1 MATQPTNPII
11 RIAESDVNLPSTGQ
25 INKNQPS
32 STLQTTGFD
41 DDQVV
46 TAEELNYIF
55 DNFGEWLEYLVLED
69 TDTNTRID
77 DLENTYII
85 AGNGLTGGGDLST
98 DRTLT
103 LGTPST
109 LNGTTTNA
117 STTTS
122 HTHALSIAS
131 QSEAETGTNDSKLMT
146 PLKVHDAVPFTFSPS
161 SVGASTD
168 TVVFPNGLIHKYEI
182 MTESVDNTDKVLFNT
197 PFPNGVLS
205 INITI
210 WTESGSIAGISGG
223 GIVYSYD
230 RFGMVFSAGENF
242 GDGQK
247 AFVTAI
253 GY

>member
-1 MATQPTNPII
+1 MATQPTNAII

-25 INKNQPS
+25 FNKNEPS
-32 STLQTTGFD
+32 ASIQTTGLD
-41 DDQVV
+41 KNQVV

-69 TDTNTRID
+69 SDTNTRID
-77 DLENTYII
+77 SLEQIEVTG
-85 AGNGLTGGGDLST
+85 GNGLTGGGDLTT

-103 LGTPST
+103 LGTPTT
-109 LNGTTTNA
+109 LDGSTTNNV
-117 STTTS
+117 TTDS
-122 HTHALSIAS
+122 HTHSLNMAS
-131 QSEAETGTNDSKLMT
+131 QAESQTGTDNTKLVT
-146 PLKVHDAVPFTFSPS
+146 PLRVHEAVPHTFSPS

-168 TVVFPNGLIHKYEI
+168 TVVFPNGMIQKFEI
-182 MTESVDNTDKVLFNT
+182 LTESVDNTDKVLWST

-210 WTESGSIAGISGG
+210 WTEGGSIAGISGG

-230 RFGMVFSAGENF
+230 RFGMIFSAGENF